1 MILVLDLFTVFL
13 ATILLSYNI
22 KKIIFYNIGIIDLV
36 SIVYYFMQVLPLL
49 TQYLR
54 GITISDANG
63 NLLLYN
69 ALIDEKV
76 AIEYDVLCI
85 STVFILYFFSYNGR
99 LNVMNNNIGKTYYAN
114 MYIVTFIRMMSILP
128 ILIGFICCP
137 NKDVYLTFSYFYNT
151 TFNPLSKEYL
161 YHTNIM
167 STVTLVSCFFF
178 LLNYFFSDNNRS
190 NKIFTWICLALCT
203 WIDGKRTLMVI
214 ALLGILAIDY
224 LKQNYHGI
232 SFMKRGAYFLLLI
245 VSYFICYGLFTN
257 KGHNDDWYIN
267 YSFYFNRLN
276 VEKLAIYDKLY
287 TNKMLQYTGQ
297 TILFNLFF
305 FIPRTLWPDKPGMY
319 CKYFTGYAYNG
330 DGSHWVSGNYQVNIW
345 GSLFLILVFG
355 GIL

>member
-137 NKDVYLTFSYFYNT
+137 NIDVYLTFSYFYNT

-190 NKIFTWICLALCT
+190 T
-203 WIDGKRTLMVI
+203 
-214 ALLGILAIDY
+214 
-224 LKQNYHGI
+224 
-232 SFMKRGAYFLLLI
+232 
-245 VSYFICYGLFTN
+245 
-257 KGHNDDWYIN
+257 
-267 YSFYFNRLN
+267 
-276 VEKLAIYDKLY
+276 
-287 TNKMLQYTGQ
+287 
-297 TILFNLFF
+297 
-305 FIPRTLWPDKPGMY
+305 
-319 CKYFTGYAYNG
+319 
-330 DGSHWVSGNYQVNIW
+330 
-345 GSLFLILVFG
+345 
-355 GIL
+355 